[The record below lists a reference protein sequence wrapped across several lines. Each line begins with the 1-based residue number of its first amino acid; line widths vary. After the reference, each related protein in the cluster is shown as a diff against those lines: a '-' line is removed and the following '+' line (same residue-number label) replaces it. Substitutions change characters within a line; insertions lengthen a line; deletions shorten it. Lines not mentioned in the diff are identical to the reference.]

1 MSFKS
6 AVIGLIFFGGLATT
20 AASVVWSQPAP
31 DPGTGAKQWRITT
44 TTATTGTT
52 PVTTALD
59 LCVSPNDLR
68 NPPQQI
74 TGPVCDKQTYAM
86 DGNALK
92 WTGTCDAAKGQG
104 AIVFSD
110 DGNSFSGDIAS
121 TIHGAAVTTHIDGR
135 VTGTC
140 RKS

>member
-6 AVIGLIFFGGLATT
+6 VVIGFIFFGGFATT

-31 DPGTGAKQWRITT
+31 DSGASAKQWRITT
-44 TTATTGTT
+44 TTATTGAT

-68 NPPQQI
+68 DPPQQI
-74 TGPVCDKQTYAM
+74 TGPVCDKQTYTM

-92 WTGTCDAAKGQG
+92 WTGTCDTAKGQG
-104 AIVFSD
+104 NIVFSD
-110 DGNSFSGDIAS
+110 DGNSFSGDISS
-121 TIHGAAVTTHIDGR
+121 TVHGAAVTTHIDGR

-140 RKS
+140 KA